1 MAETAEI
8 PLFPLGT
15 VLFPQQVLPLRIFEE
30 RYKRMIGRC
39 LEENIG
45 FGVVLI
51 RQGREVGGPSVPFE
65 VGTLAKIVDA
75 QIIEGGRYNLKTVGD
90 QPFRLL
96 RVTEQRPYMQGE
108 VELLSYEPGETA
120 GLEAIAESV
129 KKQFDVHLNI
139 LSAMSGQE
147 RPQMDMNVDPE
158 GLSYLVASMLLI
170 KMPEKQALLE
180 LPRADERLRAEAAI
194 LARENRALQTF
205 LYLKQ
210 QEKSRL
216 DPGDLQGRISLN

>member
-15 VLFPQQVLPLRIFEE
+15 VLFPQQVLPLRVFEE

-39 LEENIG
+39 LEEDIG

-51 RQGREVGGPSVPFE
+51 RQGREVGGPSIPFE

-75 QIIEGGRYNLKTVGD
+75 QILEGGRYNLKTVGD

-108 VELLSYEPGETA
+108 VELLSYEPGETV
-120 GLEAIAESV
+120 GLESVAENV
-129 KKQFDVHLNI
+129 KEQFEVHLNV
-139 LSAMSGQE
+139 LSAIVGQE
-147 RPQMDMNVDPE
+147 RPQVDVNVDPE
-158 GLSYLVASMLLI
+158 GLSYLVASLLYI
-170 KMPEKQALLE
+170 QMPEKQTLLE
-180 LPRADERLRAEAAI
+180 LPRADERLRAEATI
-194 LARENRALQTF
+194 LARENRALQTV
-205 LYLKQ
+205 LYRKQ
-210 QEKSRL
+210 EEQSRRDL
-216 DPGDLQGRISLN
+216 GNLQGRISPN